1 MSLFRGCEYNRL
13 TMAIKR
19 EPLTFYDMNL
29 SAQDHQ
35 TFFTCDGDQG
45 HKDMESKLLRMIC
58 FFFGIIKDKN
68 IPK

>member
-45 HKDMESKLLRMIC
+45 HKDMESKLLLRMIC
-58 FFFGIIKDKN
+58 FFFLN
-68 IPK
+68 N

>member
-13 TMAIKR
+13 TMAINKR

-45 HKDMESKLLRMIC
+45 HKDMESMYFEKKFDFEIN
-58 FFFGIIKDKN
+58 F
-68 IPK
+68 